1 MSLIAILKYGFPGQK
16 FDNKLQGKI
25 KVSGGYPIKK
35 QLM

>member
-1 MSLIAILKYGFPGQK
+1 MPDVAYSNMKLQ

-25 KVSGGYPIKK
+25 KVSGEYPIKK

>member
-1 MSLIAILKYGFPGQK
+1 MSLIAILRYSFPGQK

-25 KVSGGYPIKK
+25 KVSEGYPIKK